1 MEFITKIFDLNLENL
16 VPELDSVLGLVQFAL
31 KAAVL
36 IGPAILLILGLIYL
50 LRPPKEA
57 NHRFGFRTY
66 FGMGSVEAW
75 RFTQRLAGLAFTAL
89 GGILLIIMFIV
100 VLSFGKDD
108 YMAMARAAMTSLL
121 WQAGLIIL
129 VWLALNIIAAV
140 TFDKDGN
147 RRR

>member
-1 MEFITKIFDLNLENL
+1 MEIITKIFDLNLGDL
-16 VPELDSVLGLVQFAL
+16 VPELDSVLGLIRFAL

-36 IGPAILLILGLIYL
+36 LGPVILLVLGLIYL
-50 LRPPKEA
+50 FRPPKEA

-75 RFTQRLAGLAFTAL
+75 RFTQRIAGLAFTAL

-108 YMAMARAAMTSLL
+108 YMAMARGAMTSLL
-121 WQAGLIIL
+121 WQAGLTVL
-129 VWLALNIIAAV
+129 TWLALNITAAV